1 MTFTDELG
9 DLVYVDPNEYFK
21 DEAKFFTPWVSAGGL
36 GKLSKA
42 LKTELDLVETEQL
55 VGALKADIVCTDP
68 GDETVV
74 IENQLTPSDNRHL
87 GQLVAYA
94 AGTGAT
100 TAVWIASRFKPD
112 HRKAIGLLNRVD
124 NPRVRFFC
132 VEIRLWQIGNSPTA
146 PQFVVIAHPDD
157 WEQRPNLPPVDPER
171 GNFYKDYWASLKEH
185 LKRSGS
191 TVSLNDPKPKALI
204 FAPFGKAGF
213 ALKSSIS
220 VTKNQTK
227 VDLLINGVAAEPFGQ
242 LLHSQK
248 AEIEEDLGD
257 VVKLDWKIPPDWSI
271 ATISTADTG
280 WNLRDDSQW
289 EDQFRWFEARLN
301 EFNRV
306 FRDRVDAIEPTDYT
320 PYESDEDPDDLVGDS
335 QEAPTDDEDE

>member
-9 DLVYVDPNEYFK
+9 DLVYVDPKGYFK
-21 DEAKFFTPWVSAGGL
+21 DEAKFFTPWVSSGGL

-42 LKTELDLVETEQL
+42 LKTELELVETEQS
-55 VGALKADIVCTDP
+55 VGTLKADIACKDP
-68 GDETVV
+68 SGDTVV
-74 IENQLTPSDNRHL
+74 IENQLTESDNKHL
-87 GQLVAYA
+87 GQLTAYT
-94 AGTGAT
+94 AGMGAT
-100 TAVWIASRFKPD
+100 TAVWIAPSFKPI
-112 HRKAIGLLNRVD
+112 HRKAIRLLNRVD

-132 VEIRLWQIGNSPTA
+132 VEIRLWQVGNSTIA

-157 WEQRPNLPPVDPER
+157 WEKRPNPPPPR
-171 GNFYKDYWASLKEH
+171 GNFYQDYWASLKEH
-185 LKRSGS
+185 LDRSGS
-191 TVSLNDPKPKALI
+191 TVPLNKPGPKALI

-220 VTKNQTK
+220 VMKNQTK

-248 AEIEEDLGD
+248 AEIEEDLGED
-257 VVKLDWKIPPDWSI
+257 VKLDWKIPPDWSI

-280 WNLRDDSQW
+280 WTLRDVSQW
-289 EDQFRWFEARLN
+289 EDQFRWFEVRLN

-306 FRDRVDAIEPTDYT
+306 FRDRVDAIDPTDYT
-320 PYESDEDPDDLVGDS
+320 PYESDEELEEDEEDS
-335 QEAPTDDEDE
+335 QDFPTHDEVQ